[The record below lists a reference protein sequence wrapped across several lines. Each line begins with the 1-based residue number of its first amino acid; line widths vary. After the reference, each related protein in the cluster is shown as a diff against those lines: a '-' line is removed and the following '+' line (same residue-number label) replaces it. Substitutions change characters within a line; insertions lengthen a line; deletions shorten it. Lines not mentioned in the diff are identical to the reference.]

1 MDINNITPEVAKE
14 INHWVFETMQE
25 LKAHI
30 DKALISGRPLKRN
43 FYDRLNEADLWD
55 CTSIAEEYTKIKNKT
70 STLPRTLR
78 DAVSTIFEAGIAKY
92 IANHKNDNKDEVQ

>member
-14 INHWVFETMQE
+14 INHWVFKTMQE
-25 LKAHI
+25 LKAQI
-30 DKALISGRPLKRN
+30 NKALISGPIKRN

-92 IANHKNDNKDEVQ
+92 ISNHKDDNKDEVQ

>member
-14 INHWVFETMQE
+14 INHWVFKTMQE
-25 LKAHI
+25 LKAQI
-30 DKALISGRPLKRN
+30 NKALIAGPIKRN

-92 IANHKNDNKDEVQ
+92 ISNHKDDNKDEVQ

>member
-14 INHWVFETMQE
+14 INHWVFKTMQE
-25 LKAHI
+25 LKAQI
-30 DKALISGRPLKRN
+30 NKALISGPIKRN

>member
-1 MDINNITPEVAKE
+1 MNVNDITPEVAKE
-14 INHWVFETMQE
+14 INHWVFKTMQE
-25 LKAHI
+25 LEAQI
-30 DKALISGRPLKRN
+30 DKALVAGTIKRN

-55 CTSIAEEYTKIKNKT
+55 CTSIAEEYTRIKDKT

-92 IANHKNDNKDEVQ
+92 IANHKDDNKDEVQ

>member
-1 MDINNITPEVAKE
+1 MDINNITQEVAKE

-25 LKAHI
+25 IKAQI
-30 DKALISGRPLKRN
+30 DKASVVCTLKRN

-55 CTSIAEEYTKIKNKT
+55 CTFITEEYIKIKDKT

-78 DAVSTIFEAGIAKY
+78 DAVSTIFEVGIAKY
-92 IANHKNDNKDEVQ
+92 IANHKDDNKDEVQ

>member
-1 MDINNITPEVAKE
+1 MNVNDITPEVAKE
-14 INHWVFETMQE
+14 INHWVFKTMQE
-25 LKAHI
+25 LKAQI
-30 DKALISGRPLKRN
+30 DRASIAGTIKRN
-43 FYDRLNEADLWD
+43 FYDRLKESGLWD

-92 IANHKNDNKDEVQ
+92 IANHRDDNKDEVQ

>member
-1 MDINNITPEVAKE
+1 MNVNDITPEVAKE

-25 LKAHI
+25 LKAQI

-55 CTSIAEEYTKIKNKT
+55 CTSIAEEYTKIKDKT

-92 IANHKNDNKDEVQ
+92 IANHKDDNKDEVQ

>member
-25 LKAHI
+25 LKAQI
-30 DKALISGRPLKRN
+30 NKALIAGSIKKN
-43 FYDRLNEADLWD
+43 YSARLNEADLWD

>member
-1 MDINNITPEVAKE
+1 MNVNDITPEVAKE
-14 INHWVFETMQE
+14 INHWVFKTMQE
-25 LKAHI
+25 LEAQI
-30 DKALISGRPLKRN
+30 DKALVAGTIKRN

-70 STLPRTLR
+70 STLPRALR

-92 IANHKNDNKDEVQ
+92 IANHKDDNKDEVQ

>member
-14 INHWVFETMQE
+14 INHWVFKTMQE
-25 LKAHI
+25 LKAQI
-30 DKALISGRPLKRN
+30 NKALVSGPIKRN

-92 IANHKNDNKDEVQ
+92 LANHKNDNKYEVQ

>member
-14 INHWVFETMQE
+14 INHWVFKTMQE
-25 LKAHI
+25 LKAQI
-30 DKALISGRPLKRN
+30 NKALIAGPIKRN

>member
-14 INHWVFETMQE
+14 INHWVFKTMQE
-25 LKAHI
+25 LKAQI
-30 DKALISGRPLKRN
+30 NKALIAGPIKRN

-92 IANHKNDNKDEVQ
+92 IANHKNDNKDEIQ

>member
-14 INHWVFETMQE
+14 INHLVFKTMQE
-25 LKAHI
+25 LKAQI
-30 DKALISGRPLKRN
+30 DKASIDGTLKRN

-55 CTSIAEEYTKIKNKT
+55 CTSIAEEYTKIKDKT

-92 IANHKNDNKDEVQ
+92 IANHKDDSKDEVQ